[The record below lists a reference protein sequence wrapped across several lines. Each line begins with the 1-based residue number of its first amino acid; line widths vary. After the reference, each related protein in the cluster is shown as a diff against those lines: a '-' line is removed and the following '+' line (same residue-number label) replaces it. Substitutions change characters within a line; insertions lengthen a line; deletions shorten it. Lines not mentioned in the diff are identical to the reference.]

1 MEHCQGLALSR
12 NKQRTSMN
20 RSDNWQIVKEILYP
34 ALEMEEAERS
44 SFLDEKCGDDPELR
58 REVQSLIDAH
68 TDADGRL
75 ESPAIEMMA
84 ETVVNQNVNELV
96 GRPLGNYEVIE
107 KLGSGGMGD
116 VYLARDTR
124 LDRRVAIKLLPQ
136 ALTSNKQTKQRFTQ
150 EAKAA
155 SALNHPNIVTIY
167 EIASYNGHD
176 FIAMEYVEGDTIRD
190 LLESGRI
197 ETRRAIQ
204 LSAQTASGLAAA
216 HDAGIIHRDIK
227 PENLMVT
234 RSSQV
239 KILDFGLA
247 KLVEQERAS
256 LADSNLP
263 TVDYA
268 RKDERVMTV
277 PGTIL
282 GTVAY
287 MSPEQAEGRA
297 LDRRTD
303 IFSLGVVF
311 YEMITG
317 KRPFEGKSAIDT
329 LHSIINSEPQPARDL
344 NIQLPIEVEDLLAK
358 SLAKDPAE
366 RYQHAGD
373 FELDLRRFKRAL
385 ESGSL
390 LSARVQPQTGIAKG
404 GISLL
409 WWIAAAAVLL
419 SALIIGYWVTRDARV
434 APVPLAAT
442 TLTQATLFPLTVDA
456 GFEGEPTF
464 APDGQ
469 TIAYVSDRTG
479 NFEIFLRQISGGPD
493 INLTNNQADDMQP
506 SISPDGKQIAF
517 VSSRSGQSDC
527 LCFFIYGTDQPLMGG
542 AIWVMPTFGG
552 SPRKIVNTGTFPSWS
567 PDGGSLIFTKGP
579 WYGQSIFRIASNGG
593 EPQEIAV
600 ELKETAPFLAYPSY
614 SPDGS
619 QILFEAA
626 NKIFVVGAGGGDARL
641 LVEGKHPVWSFD
653 GSSIYYTNVEAGKN
667 YTLWQAPFS
676 MADAKLAGEPSPL
689 TVGRGRDTQAAVS
702 RDGKFIAFS
711 ALDVSFNLESIP
723 FDAESAK
730 VQNQP
735 RPITSGSDLIYFFST
750 PANAETAV
758 FDSHRGASSF
768 IWKVDAAA
776 PSVQLTSD
784 PKFDDSFPQ
793 VSPDG
798 ETIAF
803 NRQPPGQADVPNDL
817 WFMEADGANP
827 RLVMERAGF
836 VGWMPEGRSF
846 TYFSL
851 EDGQLY
857 LYDLSSK
864 STKQLT
870 HEEGVYA
877 KGTPSPDGRWV
888 AFMSIANGNI
898 DIKAVP
904 IEGGESISV
913 VETPRQD
920 FHPVFSPSGKWLYFQ
935 LDHKNIYRVPG
946 PAQAWRK
953 YEPEK
958 VTNFPESGL
967 FLEDPQIADGG
978 RKLMYSR
985 RRTAGDI
992 WLLSLNR

>member
-1 MEHCQGLALSR
+1 ME
-12 NKQRTSMN
+12 
-20 RSDNWQIVKEILYP
+20 P
-34 ALEMEEAERS
+34 AKRA
-44 SFLDEKCGDDPELR
+44 SFLDKKCGDDIEMR
-58 REVQSLIDAH
+58 REVESLIAAHNDAE
-68 TDADGRL
+68 GRF
-75 ESPAIEMMA
+75 ESPAIEVMA
-84 ETVVNQNVNELV
+84 ENVADHHVNGFV
-96 GRPLGNYEVIE
+96 GRSLGYYEIID
-107 KLGSGGMGD
+107 KIGGGGMGE
-116 VYLARDTR
+116 VYLAHDTR
-124 LDRRVAIKLLPQ
+124 LDRKAAIKLLPG
-136 ALTSNKQTKQRFTQ
+136 ALTADSQTKQRFTQ

-155 SALNHPNIVTIY
+155 SALNHPNIITIY
-167 EIASYNGHD
+167 EIASDDGHD
-176 FIAMEYVEGDTIRD
+176 FIAMEYVEGETIRD
-190 LLESGRI
+190 LLARGRI
-197 ETRRAIQ
+197 ETRRAVEFG
-204 LSAQTASGLAAA
+204 AQAASGLAAA
-216 HDAGIIHRDIK
+216 HEAGIIHRDIK

-247 KLVEQERAS
+247 KLVEQQRTS
-256 LADSNLP
+256 LIDSNVP
-263 TVDYA
+263 TVNYIK
-268 RKDERVMTV
+268 RNEPVVTV

-287 MSPEQAEGRA
+287 MSPEQAEGRP
-297 LDRRTD
+297 LDRRSD

-311 YEMITG
+311 YEMATG
-317 KRPFEGKSAIDT
+317 KRPFEGKSAVDT
-329 LHSIINSEPQPARDL
+329 LHSIINTEPQPAREL
-344 NIQLPIEVEDLLAK
+344 NGQLPMEVEDLLAK
-358 SLAKDPAE
+358 SLAKEPTE

-390 LSARVQPQTGIAKG
+390 MSARIQPLGRDNRSR
-404 GISLL
+404 ISPI
-409 WWIAAAAVLL
+409 WWLAAGAVLL
-419 SALIIGYWVTRDARV
+419 SAIIIGAYLLRDRSIPT
-434 APVPLAAT
+434 PVAAT
-442 TLTQATLFPLTVDA
+442 TLATATLSPLTVDP

-493 INLTNNQADDMQP
+493 LNLTNNPGDDMQP

-517 VSSRSGQSDC
+517 VSSRTGASDC

-552 SPRKIVNTGTFPSWS
+552 SARKIVDTGTFPSWS

-579 WYGQSIFRIASNGG
+579 WYGQTIFRIASNGG

-600 ELKETAPFLAYPSY
+600 KLKEAAPYLAYPSY

-626 NKIFVVGAGGGDARL
+626 NKIFVVDSGGGDARP
-641 LVEGKHPVWSFD
+641 LVEGKHPIW
-653 GSSIYYTNVEAGKN
+653 GSDSGSIYYTNVEAGKN
-667 YTLWQAPFS
+667 YTLWQAPYS
-676 MADAKLAGEPSPL
+676 VRDAKLAGEPSPL

-702 RDGKFIAFS
+702 RDGKFVAFS
-711 ALDVSFNLESIP
+711 ALDVSFNLESMP
-723 FDAESAK
+723 FDAETAK

-784 PKFDDSFPQ
+784 PKFDDNFPE

-798 ETIAF
+798 KTIAF
-803 NRQPPGQADVPNDL
+803 NRHPAGQTEEPDDL

-827 RLVMERAGF
+827 RLVMEKAGF
-836 VGWMPEGRSF
+836 VGWVPDGRSF

-851 EDGQLY
+851 QDGQLY
-857 LYDLSSK
+857 LYVLSAK

-870 HEEGVYA
+870 DEEGVYA
-877 KGTPSPDGRWV
+877 KGTPSPDGKWV
-888 AFMSIANGNI
+888 AFMSIASGNI

-913 VETPRQD
+913 VATSRQD

-946 PAQAWRK
+946 PAQAWSK
-953 YEPEK
+953 ADPEK
-958 VTNFPESGL
+958 VTNFAESGL
-967 FLEDPQIADGG
+967 FLEDPHISSDG
-978 RKLMYSR
+978 RKLIYSR

-992 WLLSLNR
+992 WLLSLNK

>member
-1 MEHCQGLALSR
+1 MKPTER
-12 NKQRTSMN
+12 
-20 RSDNWQIVKEILYP
+20 WQEVKEILYL
-34 ALEMEEAERS
+34 ALEKDPEQRA
-44 SFLDEKCGDDPELR
+44 SFLNERCGDDLELR
-58 REVQSLIDAH
+58 RDVESLIGANSEAGD
-68 TDADGRL
+68 RL
-75 ESPAIEMMA
+75 ESPAIEIMA
-84 ETVVNQNVNELV
+84 ETVVNHHNNDLV
-96 GRPLGNYEVIE
+96 GRSLGNYQVIE
-107 KLGSGGMGD
+107 KLGEGGMGE

-124 LDRRVAIKLLPQ
+124 LDRKAAIKLLPEI
-136 ALTSNKQTKQRFTQ
+136 LTSNNQLRNRFTR

-155 SALNHPNIVTIY
+155 SALNHPNIITIY
-167 EIASYNGHD
+167 EIASDNGYD
-176 FIAMEYVEGDTIRD
+176 FIAMEYVEGETIRD
-190 LLESGRI
+190 LLERGRI
-197 ETRRAIQ
+197 ETRRAVEM
-204 LSAQTASGLAAA
+204 SAQAASGLAAA
-216 HDAGIIHRDIK
+216 HEAGIIHRDIK

-234 RSSQV
+234 RASQV

-247 KLVEQERAS
+247 KLIEQQRPL

-263 TVDYA
+263 TVGFA
-268 RKDERVMTV
+268 RTNERVVTV

-282 GTVAY
+282 GTIAY
-287 MSPEQAEGRA
+287 MSPEQAEGRL
-297 LDRRTD
+297 LDSRTD

-317 KRPFEGKSAIDT
+317 KRPFEGKSAVDT
-329 LHSIINSEPQPARDL
+329 LHSIINSEPQPAREL
-344 NIQLPIEVEDLLAK
+344 NVQLPMEVEDLLAK
-358 SLAKDPAE
+358 SLAKEPAE

-390 LSARVQPQTGIAKG
+390 LSARIHPQSSVGKN
-404 GISLL
+404 SVSPF
-409 WWIAAAAVLL
+409 WWFAAGAVLL
-419 SALIIGYWVTRDARV
+419 SAIVIGFFVSRDRAV
-434 APVPLAAT
+434 AAPPAAAT
-442 TLTQATLFPLTVDA
+442 TLSKATLSPLTIDA

-493 INLTNNQADDMQP
+493 INLTNNRADDMQP

-517 VSSRSGQSDC
+517 VSSRSGESDC

-542 AIWVMPTFGG
+542 AIWVMPVLGG
-552 SPRKIVNTGTFPSWS
+552 SARKVVDTGTFPSWS

-579 WYGQSIFRIASNGG
+579 WYGQKIYKVSSNGG

-600 ELKETAPFLAYPSY
+600 NLKKGAPFIAYPSY

-619 QILFEAA
+619 HILFEAA
-626 NKIFVVGAGGGDARL
+626 NNIFVVGSGGGEGRL
-641 LVEGKHPVWSFD
+641 VVEGKHPVWNSD
-653 GSSIYYTNVEAGKN
+653 GGSIFYTNVEAGKN

-676 MADAKLAGEPSPL
+676 TQDGKLTGEPSPL

-723 FDAESAK
+723 FDAESAW
-730 VQNQP
+730 VQNTSSP
-735 RPITSGSDLIYFFST
+735 LTSGSDLIYFFST

-768 IWKVDAAA
+768 IWKVDAAS

-784 PKFDDSFPQ
+784 SKFDDNIPE

-798 ETIAF
+798 KLIVF
-803 NRQPPGQADVPNDL
+803 NRRPYDRPEAPDDL
-817 WFMEADGANP
+817 WFIEADGANP
-827 RLVMERAGF
+827 RLILEKACCAG
-836 VGWMPEGRSF
+836 WLPDGRSF

-851 EDGQLY
+851 KDAQLY
-857 LYDLSSK
+857 LYELSSK

-870 HEEGVYA
+870 SEDGVYG
-877 KGTPSPDGRWV
+877 KGVPSPDGKWV
-888 AFMSIANGNI
+888 AFMSIVTGNM

-904 IEGGESISV
+904 IDGGESISV
-913 VETPRQD
+913 VTTSRQD
-920 FHPVFSPSGKWLYFQ
+920 FHPVFSPSGRWLYFQ

-953 YEPEK
+953 ADPEK
-958 VTNFPESGL
+958 ATNFAESGL
-967 FLEDPQIADGG
+967 FLEDPHISSNGN
-978 RKLMYSR
+978 KLMYSK

-992 WLLSLNR
+992 WLLSLNK